1 LRPPIDETVRWEAPM
16 RVEMNRGKPDQD
28 RGQDRGQAAL
38 VVVIVA
44 AMLFVAALTGLT
56 TLGAR
61 VTDRTRA
68 QSVADAAALA
78 SVEAG
83 RVVAEGL
90 VARAGAELVS
100 WSRGPAPGEVTV
112 VVRMREATATARATN
127 DP

>member
-1 LRPPIDETVRWEAPM
+1 M
-16 RVEMNRGKPDQD
+16 RVDVGYGNRGH
-28 RGQDRGQAAL
+28 DRGQAAI
-38 VVVIVA
+38 VVVIVG
-44 AMLFVAALTGLT
+44 AMLFVAALTGLS

-61 VTDRTRA
+61 VTDQARA

-83 RVVAEGL
+83 RVAAESL
-90 VARAGAELVS
+90 VAGAGAEVVS

-112 VVRMREATATARATN
+112 VVRLREVTATARATN

>member
-16 RVEMNRGKPDQD
+16 RVEMSCGEP
-28 RGQDRGQAAL
+28 GQDRGQAAL
-38 VVVIVA
+38 VVVIVTVV
-44 AMLFVAALTGLT
+44 LFVAGLTGLS
-56 TLGAR
+56 TLGVR
-61 VTDRTRA
+61 VTDQARA

-78 SVEAG
+78 WVESG

-90 VARAGAELVS
+90 VARAGADVVS

-112 VVRMREATATARATN
+112 VVRLRAATATARATN

>member
-1 LRPPIDETVRWEAPM
+1 M
-16 RVEMNRGKPDQD
+16 RVEMNGSKPDQD
-28 RGQDRGQAAL
+28 RGQDRSQDRGQAAL

-44 AMLFVAALTGLT
+44 AVLFVAALIGLS

-61 VTDRTRA
+61 VTDQTRA